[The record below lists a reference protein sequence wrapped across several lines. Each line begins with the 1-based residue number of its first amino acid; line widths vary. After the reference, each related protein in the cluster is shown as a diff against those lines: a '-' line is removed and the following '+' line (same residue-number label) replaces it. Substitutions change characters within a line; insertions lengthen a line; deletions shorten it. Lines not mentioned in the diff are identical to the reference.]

1 MSEDADTSLTPLER
15 WRLVLGDAAD
25 AAMGTPGRDV
35 LAYDDALA
43 FLYDREGDRQERGL
57 RRDGGPGASKLTVPE
72 WLDEIH
78 RLFPRR
84 TIERLEQDAV
94 ERYGI
99 DEVVTSPGVLD
110 RVEPNPALL
119 RAILRTKHLM
129 NPELLAMARKL
140 VGRVVGQLL
149 EELRTEV
156 KTAFSGALNRRRS
169 SSVKIARN
177 LDLGQTLRRNL
188 SRWDPERRRVS
199 IERPYFF
206 ARTRRFSERWQLILL
221 VDQSASMLDSVI
233 HSAVT
238 AACFWSVPGLEPH
251 LCVFDTEVVDL
262 TRDVT
267 DPVETLMSVQLGG
280 GTDIARAVRYGAQL
294 VKNPR
299 RTILVLVTDFYEG
312 GDPEAL
318 LRAIGALCDAGV
330 HVLGLAALDREAEP
344 AFDAEIARGC
354 AARGA
359 RVGAMTP
366 GELATF
372 VAEKIRR

>member
-1 MSEDADTSLTPLER
+1 MSDDGHELTSLER

-25 AAMGTPGRDV
+25 AAMGAPGQRV
-35 LAYDDALA
+35 LAYDDALG
-43 FLYDREGDRQERGL
+43 FLYDREGDLDERGV
-57 RRDGGPGASKLTVPE
+57 RRREGTQDASHLTVPE
-72 WLDEIH
+72 WLDAIH

-99 DEVVTSPGVLD
+99 DDVVTNPDVLE

-119 RAILRTKHLM
+119 RAVLRTKHLM

-140 VGRVVGQLL
+140 VRRVVEELL
-149 EELRTEV
+149 EELRSEV
-156 KTAFSGALNRRRS
+156 KTAFSGSLDRRRS
-169 SSVKIARN
+169 SPLKVAKN
-177 LDLGQTLRRNL
+177 LDLRRTLRRNL
-188 SRWDPERRRVS
+188 GRWDPERRRVA

-206 ARTRRFSERWQLILL
+206 ARTRRFSERWQLVLL
-221 VDQSASMLDSVI
+221 VDQSGSMLDSVI

-238 AACFWSVPGLEPH
+238 AACFWGIPGIEPH
-251 LCVFDTEVVDL
+251 LCVFDTAVVDL
-262 TRDVT
+262 TKDVT

-280 GTDIARAVRYGAQL
+280 GTDIAQAVRYGAQL

-312 GDPEAL
+312 GDPVAL
-318 LRAIGALCDAGV
+318 HREVGALCDAGV

-344 AFDAEIARGC
+344 AFDTEVARGC

-359 RVGAMTP
+359 HVGAMTP
-366 GELATF
+366 GELAAF
-372 VAEKIRR
+372 VAEKVRR